1 MRLSRP
7 TLLFLAFL
15 AVAGC
20 NKPTETQ
27 GQTAQAPAPA
37 GQTTVVAIERSA
49 LGAAPNVTKFGDLYF
64 AGQPTPDDFAA
75 IKAAG
80 VGGVINLRTEAEM
93 GGFDEKAAVGAT
105 GMSYA
110 SVPFNGPAGLTDE
123 VFGSTREL
131 LKAVDGPTL
140 LHCAS
145 ANRVGAVWIPFR
157 VLDQGIDLEQAVAEA
172 KAIGMRTAEY
182 ETKARDYVA
191 RNR

>member
-1 MRLSRP
+1 MRLTRP

-20 NKPTETQ
+20 NKPTDTQ
-27 GQTAQAPAPA
+27 GQTTQAPAP
-37 GQTTVVAIERSA
+37 TVVAIERSA
-49 LGAAPNVTKFGDLYF
+49 LGATPNVTRLGTLYF

-80 VGGVINLRTEAEM
+80 VENVINLRTEAEM
-93 GGFDEKAAVGAT
+93 AGLDEKAAVEAH
-105 GMSYA
+105 GMTYA

-123 VFGSTREL
+123 VFGSTRGL

-157 VLDQGIDLEQAVAEA
+157 VLDQGIDLETAVAEA
-172 KAIGMRTAEY
+172 KAIGLRSAEY
-182 ETKARDYVA
+182 EAKARDYVA
-191 RNR
+191 RNK